1 LRARLVPEWP
11 IYALLAD
18 RPSPS
23 ALAGRIDAIAY
34 EGDHTETVIDWK
46 SDIDPDKTDMRRHA
60 HQLEDYLRATGT
72 VRGALVYMTLGV
84 FRWVMVGALS
94 GGVGG
99 RCIDVAGRGQVMG
112 QRSGWRSTRSGRAS
126 GAIRKFA

>member
-1 LRARLVPEWP
+1 MRARLVPEWP

-46 SDIDPDKTDMRRHA
+46 SDIDPDETAMRRHA
-60 HQLEDYLRATGT
+60 RQLEDYLRATGA
-72 VRGALVYMTLGV
+72 VRGALVYMTFGV
-84 FRWVMVGALS
+84 VRWVTVGTLDE
-94 GGVGG
+94 GTV
-99 RCIDVAGRGQVMG
+99 
-112 QRSGWRSTRSGRAS
+112 ST
-126 GAIRKFA
+126 KQQ